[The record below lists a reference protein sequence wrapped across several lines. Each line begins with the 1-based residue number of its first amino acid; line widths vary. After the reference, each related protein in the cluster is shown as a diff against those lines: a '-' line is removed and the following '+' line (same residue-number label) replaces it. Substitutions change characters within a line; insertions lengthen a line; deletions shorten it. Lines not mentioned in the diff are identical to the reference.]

1 MDRATWHQVRHAV
14 TSASR
19 AVPRRGR
26 RTLYSDDL
34 IVKLYLWTVWHDRP
48 LCWAFDPLHFNSL
61 FRPRRRPGYSQFCKR
76 LKTPRVVDMI
86 EHVNARLA
94 HADAAPAPAPAEGYF
109 DGHALA
115 VSENS
120 RDPDA
125 RTGRGNGRFSKGYK
139 LHAWATP
146 AQRVRAHATTPLN
159 AGETTVAGER
169 LAHRLPPHDLTIA
182 DGNYD
187 SDKLHRAM
195 HAAGHRL
202 LTPLKGCAKGRR
214 RVAGMSRARL
224 DAVAWW
230 QNDPDACRRCLR
242 RRGTVE
248 RTFANL
254 SNYGG
259 GLTHLPPWVR
269 HLDRVSLY
277 VTAKLAL
284 YHARKNARALAKA
297 EPS

>member
-1 MDRATWHQVRHAV
+1 MDRVTWHQVRHAV
-14 TSASR
+14 ISASR

-26 RTLYSDDL
+26 RTLYSDAL
-34 IVKLYLWTVWHDRP
+34 VVKLYLWCVWHDRP
-48 LCWAFDPLHFNSL
+48 LCWAYEDLHYNAL
-61 FRPRRRPGYSQFCKR
+61 FRPSTRPSYSQFCKR
-76 LKTPRVVDMI
+76 LKTQRVVAMI
-86 EHVNARLA
+86 GHVNAHLA
-94 HADAAPAPAPAEGYF
+94 RDDAPAEGYF
-109 DGHALA
+109 DGHALC

-146 AQRVRAHATTPLN
+146 TQRVRVHATTALN
-159 AGETTVAGER
+159 AGETTVAGDR
-169 LAHRLPPHDLTIA
+169 LAHRLPPHGLTIA

-187 SDKLHRAM
+187 SDPLHRAM
-195 HAAGHRL
+195 HTHGHRL

-214 RVAGMSRARL
+214 RVAGMSEARL
-224 DAVAWW
+224 AAVAWW
-230 QNDPDACRRCLR
+230 QSDPAACRACLR

-269 HLDRVSLY
+269 RLDRVSLY

-284 YHARKNARALAKA
+284 YHARKNAQDLAKGEA
-297 EPS
+297 S

>member
-14 TSASR
+14 ISASR
-19 AVPRRGR
+19 ALPRRGR

-34 IVKLYLWTVWHDRP
+34 IVKLYLWCVWHDRP
-48 LCWAFDPLHFNSL
+48 LCWAYDPLHYNTL
-61 FRPRRRPGYSQFCKR
+61 FRPKKRPSYPQFCKR
-76 LKTPRVVDMI
+76 LKTPRVVAMV
-86 EHVNARLA
+86 EHVNDRLA
-94 HADAAPAPAPAEGYF
+94 RGDTPTPAEGYF

-115 VSENS
+115 VSENT

-139 LHAWATP
+139 LHAWADP
-146 AQRVRAHATTPLN
+146 SQRVRAHATTALN

-169 LAHRLPPHDLTIA
+169 LARRLPPHGLTIA

-187 SDKLHRAM
+187 SDNLHRAM

-214 RVAGMSRARL
+214 RVAGMSPARL
-224 DAVAWW
+224 DAIARW
-230 QNDPDACRRCLR
+230 QGDPADCRQCLR
-242 RRGTVE
+242 RRGTIE

-269 HLDRVSLY
+269 RLDRVSLY
-277 VTAKLAL
+277 VVAKLAL
-284 YHARKNARALAKA
+284 YHARVNVRQNRKA
-297 EPS
+297 GAS